1 MYDLIHKAHLFSHLD
16 ALQLARVVS
25 VSRRI
30 SLDDGETLFTTGDKA
45 ERFFLVTAGQIKL
58 SRLAPSGNEKVI
70 EIVGTGNTFAE
81 ALMFNE
87 SPAYPVTATSID
99 HSEVIAIDNKAFLA
113 LLRESIDTCFRLM
126 SDMSQRLHSKIKE
139 IDDLTMQN
147 AVGRVA
153 SFLIDKGAHLEDKSQ
168 QFELEVPKG
177 IIASRLSIKPETLS
191 RTLSSLSSQGLIRMK
206 GSHFEILDL
215 EGLRAL
221 GTSTFSDI

>member
-1 MYDLIHKAHLFSHLD
+1 MYDLIHKAYLFSHLNEQ
-16 ALQLARVVS
+16 QLARVVS

-45 ERFFLVTAGQIKL
+45 ERFFLVIAGQIKL

-70 EIVGTGNTFAE
+70 EIIGAGNTFAE
-81 ALMFNE
+81 ALMFSE
-87 SPAYPVTATSID
+87 SAAYPVTATSID
-99 HSEVIAIDNKAFLA
+99 QSEVIAIDNKAFLA

-139 IDDLTMQN
+139 IDDLTLQN

-153 SFLIDKGAHLEDKSQ
+153 SFLIDKGTHLGEKSQ
-168 QFELEVPKG
+168 EFELEVPKG

-206 GSHFEILDL
+206 GSHIEILDL
-215 EGLRAL
+215 AGLRAL
-221 GTSTFSDI
+221 VNSTFSGS